1 MARQYGPGASA
12 AISVGPRSTAVAEG
26 DGDDNDSAPRPD
38 EHGGT
43 APLLSRLLAPP
54 FDEELRRDFVLS
66 LTRHLAEYG
75 EGDTAG
81 ASGGGAS
88 SVGLGS
94 RTFTERTGAFLT
106 ATVSENSTL
115 HGSLV
120 ASAVDHDLQR
130 EGGENAKRDLDGT
143 LIDVVRQ
150 DWTATA
156 KEFGKEAAELVSGSD
171 RHGNAGAIVAP
182 STAAPPLQSA
192 TTAVKY
198 GERKEE
204 LGSGSGVREDDCGQ
218 FGRNGSMGGGERPRG
233 SGENAPSQSRGTGR
247 AGWAEEYHEYLCT
260 ENDGRGER
268 GDVVGA
274 SGPQGEG
281 GIARQSSKGD
291 GDKLQASSDWA
302 QEYHEYLCN
311 KEKALEPAAAGQ
323 ANA

>member
-1 MARQYGPGASA
+1 MARQYAPDASA
-12 AISVGPRSTAVAEG
+12 AIPVEPQSTAVAEG
-26 DGDDNDSAPRPD
+26 DGDDTDSAPRPD

-54 FDEELRRDFVLS
+54 FDEDLRRDFVLS

-75 EGDTAG
+75 EGGTAV

-88 SVGLGS
+88 SAGLGP
-94 RTFTERTGAFLT
+94 RTFKERDRACLT
-106 ATVSENSTL
+106 ATVAENSTV
-115 HGSLV
+115 HESLV

-130 EGGENAKRDLDGT
+130 EGGDNAKRNQDGT
-143 LIDVVRQ
+143 LSDVVRQ
-150 DWTATA
+150 DRTATA
-156 KEFGKEAAELVSGSD
+156 EEFGKEADGLVNGSD
-171 RHGNAGAIVAP
+171 RHGSAGAVFSP

-192 TTAVKY
+192 TTAVKG

-204 LGSGSGVREDDCGQ
+204 LESASGVREDGSGQ
-218 FGRNGSMGGGERPRG
+218 FGRNGSMGGDEQPRG
-233 SGENAPSQSRGTGR
+233 SRENAPSKSRGTGR

-260 ENDGRGER
+260 ERDDRGER
-268 GDVVGA
+268 GDVGGA
-274 SGPQGEG
+274 TGPQGEG

-291 GDKLQASSDWA
+291 GDELEASSDWA

-311 KEKALEPAAAGQ
+311 KEKGRESAAAGK